1 MRIKLL
7 AISAIALAI
16 TGCDSDETVPEV
28 GNSFGSLVVSGDA
41 IVGQTLSTTVSDDNG
56 LANATITYAWSAG
69 GTVLSGE
76 TTGSLTL
83 TDALIGDEIT
93 VSVSY
98 TDDDGFDETITS
110 AATGAVA
117 SDNNSATFTGD
128 VTGEV
133 NNNASEAITGTVTVT
148 DTDEGESTIVA
159 QTDATTTY
167 GTFSITT
174 AGVWTYTLDTSN
186 TTVAGLADE
195 NDTVTESITITS
207 ADGTALSIDITVSG
221 VAPDKVAKISDSV
234 DSDTGELY
242 YKFSSGENTGQLSLS
257 ILYGEDET
265 ETAYIS
271 LYDTEGSTKSLIGEL
286 TLNEGAYGLR
296 VNTFTD
302 GAVPSKSTSASST
315 ISTDAID
322 APNFTPGEWID
333 VVMTWDTSSTTEA
346 GTYSVIIDEVTYGP
360 FVSQHPTPG
369 VLVESMTIRLASNG
383 DVSAD
388 AIYVNNLNIYSDVAG
403 TTAILE
409 EDFES
414 FTVGDSLEQGDSS
427 PFGSRTFEAVVAIYG
442 AEDATDDGSDDG
454 DGEVGDDPTPG
465 TTGNKIAVITDTNTS
480 DTGELRVKLS
490 TSDIISKGKMTA
502 AFSKTA
508 STECTLDSSVKDA
521 YVGLYGTSTSSYDAL
536 VDLRIDGSDY
546 DTAYAI
552 RKNNVS
558 GDKTV
563 DIENITFSADTWTNV
578 EVTWDATDAT
588 ETTTPLITIKI
599 DDAAVTT
606 DAWNSYSA
614 TPSAIEGGAQTFTF
628 RLGDNGSNI
637 PDCKFRVDN
646 IKIYSTDAAG
656 TDTLEFQDNFESY
669 ADGDSLHPDDG
680 KSTKYN
686 SATSEAVIEVEGN

>member
-1 MRIKLL
+1 MRTKLL

-16 TGCDSDETVPEV
+16 TGCDSDDTVPEV

-56 LANATITYAWSAG
+56 LANATISYAWSAN
-69 GTVLSGE
+69 GTVLSGQ
-76 TTGSLTL
+76 TSGSLTL
-83 TDALIGDEIT
+83 TDTLIGDEIS

-110 AATGAVA
+110 DATDAVV
-117 SDNNSATFTGD
+117 SSNNSATFSGD
-128 VTGEV
+128 VTGTLA
-133 NNNASEAITGTVTVT
+133 NNTSAPITGTITVT

-159 QTDATTTY
+159 QTDATATY

-174 AGVWTYTLDTSN
+174 AGVWTYTLDTTN

-207 ADGTALSIDITVSG
+207 ADGTALSIDITISG
-221 VAPDKVAKISDSV
+221 VAPDKVAQISDSV

-242 YKFSSGENTGQLSLS
+242 YKFSSGVTTGKLSLS

-286 TLNEGAYGLR
+286 ALNEGEYGLR

-302 GAVPSKSTSASST
+302 GSVPSKSTSASSS
-315 ISTDAID
+315 IDTDAID

-333 VVMTWDTSSTTEA
+333 VVMTWDTSSTTDA

-369 VLVESMTIRLASNG
+369 VLVESMTIRLSSNG
-383 DVSAD
+383 GTSTD
-388 AIYVNNLNIYSDVAG
+388 AIYVNDLNIYSDVDG
-403 TTAILE
+403 TAVILE
-409 EDFES
+409 ENFEG
-414 FTVGDSLEQGDSS
+414 FTLGDSLEEGDSS
-427 PFGSRTFEAVVAIYG
+427 PFGSRTFESVVVIYG
-442 AEDATDDGSDDG
+442 ADDATDGDGEG
-454 DGEVGDDPTPG
+454 GAGEVGDDPTPG
-465 TTGNKIAVITDTNTS
+465 TAGNKIVVITDTDTE

-490 TSDIISKGKMTA
+490 TSDIIVKGKMTA
-502 AFSKTA
+502 SFSKTA
-508 STECTLDSSVKDA
+508 STACTLDSSVKDA
-521 YVGLYGTSTSSYDAL
+521 YVGLYGSSTSSYDAI

-563 DIENITFSADTWTNV
+563 DIAGITFSADTWTKV

-588 ETTTPLITIKI
+588 DTTAPLISLSLDGT
-599 DDAAVTT
+599 AVTT
-606 DAWNSYSA
+606 EAWNSYSA
-614 TPSAIEGGAQTFTF
+614 TPSTIKDGAQTFTF
-628 RLGDNGSNI
+628 RLGDNGANI

-646 IKIYSTDAAG
+646 IKIYSTDTAG

-669 ADGDSLHPDDG
+669 ADGDSLNPADE

-686 SATSEAVIEVEGN
+686 SATQEAVIVIE